1 MTISHRQVLWALP
14 LASACLASGYGM
26 AIWHNRTTAPA
37 ASETAAVT
45 SPTQS
50 QAKPTEELPSEVTMT
65 AEVAQ
70 SIGLTTVP
78 ALAGRS
84 DERVWRTGRIALDE
98 ERVAH
103 LSPPVDGVVRTVTAR
118 LGAEV
123 SEGETLAT
131 LDCREVGQA
140 KLDLVKARLL
150 LTAARAQDEWT
161 RTSARN
167 TSDLLTALAKETP
180 LPEIDAQ
187 FHDRQIGEW
196 RQQLVTAYAQ
206 RLQAKNQLDAML
218 GLGAASVP
226 EANLRR
232 ARTDHEAAEAT
243 YRGLSEE
250 LKFQVL
256 QKERLS
262 EQHLREAQANEDI
275 SEAQLLMLSY
285 THDEVTAMDPVAE
298 LGKVSHYPIRAPFK
312 GTVVSKHAVL
322 HERVGP
328 SLLMFELADLSTVWV
343 EADVFE
349 SDLPLVRSLPNRE
362 IAFRSLPADIPM
374 RTATVFYTGDLIDEK
389 SRSLKLIATAPNPDR
404 QLKPGLFVEIGLPT
418 QAGKERV
425 EIPAAAVQRH
435 ESHAFVFVP
444 SGEGRYRRKDI
455 TPGETREG
463 RVEILSGLAVG
474 DQVVAEG
481 AFVLKSELL
490 KSLMAGD

>member
-14 LASACLASGYGM
+14 LASACLASGYGL
-26 AIWHNRTTAPA
+26 ATWHNRTTAPA
-37 ASETAAVT
+37 AIETTAVI
-45 SPTQS
+45 SPTPS
-50 QAKPTEELPSEVTMT
+50 QANPTEELPSEVAMT

-78 ALAGRS
+78 AQTGRS

-123 SEGETLAT
+123 REGETLAT

-150 LTAARAQDEWT
+150 LTAARAHYEWT

-167 TSDLLTALAKETP
+167 TSDLLTALVKETP

-232 ARTDHEAAEAT
+232 ARTDHDAAEAT
-243 YRGLSEE
+243 YRGLCEE

-256 QKERLS
+256 QQERLS
-262 EQHLREAQANEDI
+262 EQRLREAQANEDI

-285 THDEVTAMDPVAE
+285 THDEVTTMDPVAE

-389 SRSLKLIATAPNPDR
+389 SRSLKLIATAPNSDR